1 VEGLLLRP
9 RAGVT
14 GAAPWPRAEALTTQ
28 RLVLEPLRPDHARAL
43 APVLA
48 DTALHPF
55 TGGEPADEDELR
67 GRFTRQA
74 VGHSPDGAQGWLNWV
89 ARDGATHAPVGTV
102 QATITED
109 DGMRTGA
116 LAWVVTTSR
125 QGEGLA
131 TEAAGAARDW
141 LRDHG
146 VTRFVAHIDPDHGA
160 SAAVARRLGLAAT
173 DERHDGEVR
182 WVGS

>member
-43 APVLA
+43 A
-48 DTALHPF
+48 H
-55 TGGEPADEDELR
+55 
-67 GRFTRQA
+67 
-74 VGHSPDGAQGWLNWV
+74 PDGAQGWLNWV
-89 ARDGATHAPVGTV
+89 ARDGATHAPVRTI

-109 DGMRTGA
+109 DGMRTAA

>member
-1 VEGLLLRP
+1 MEGLLLRP

-14 GAAPWPRAEALTTQ
+14 AAAPWPRAEALTTP
-28 RLVLEPLRPDHARAL
+28 RLVLEPLRPDHAREL

-48 DTALHPF
+48 DPALHAF
-55 TGGEPADEDELR
+55 TGGEPADEDGLR
-67 GRFTRQA
+67 ARFARQA

-89 ARDGATHAPVGTV
+89 ARDRATHAPVGTV
-102 QATITED
+102 QATITD
-109 DGMRTGA
+109 DAGVRTAA
-116 LAWVVTTSR
+116 LAWVVATSR

-131 TEAAGAARDW
+131 TEAARAVKDW

-146 VTRFVAHIDPDHGA
+146 VTRFAANIHPDHAA
-160 SAAVARRLGLAAT
+160 SAAVARHLGLAAT
-173 DERHDGEVR
+173 DERRDGEVR